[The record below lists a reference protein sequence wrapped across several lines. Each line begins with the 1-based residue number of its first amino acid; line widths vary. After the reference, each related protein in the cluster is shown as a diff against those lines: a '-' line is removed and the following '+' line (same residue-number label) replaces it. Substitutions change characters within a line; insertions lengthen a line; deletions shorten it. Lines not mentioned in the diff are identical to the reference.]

1 MDKEIPEGLVPY
13 MAVSADTG
21 GRTPVAWVDAGGN
34 LMPVE
39 VAPTYPVLP
48 DGARYIY
55 DRDEVLQMANR
66 LVYAPASAFSKIE
79 AVSESNTTVRAP
91 MRESVVRP
99 AALAVFGTRG

>member
-13 MAVSADTG
+13 MAVTADTG
-21 GRTPVAWVDAGGN
+21 GRTPIAWVDAGGN

-39 VAPTYPVLP
+39 MSPTYPMLP
-48 DGARYIY
+48 EGARYIY

-66 LVYAPASAFSKIE
+66 LVYVPASAFSQIE

-91 MRESVVRP
+91 MRESVAHQ
-99 AALAVFGTRG
+99 AALTVFGPRG

>member
-13 MAVSADTG
+13 MAITADTS

-48 DGARYIY
+48 EGARYIY

-66 LVYAPASAFSKIE
+66 LVYVPASAFSQIE

-91 MRESVVRP
+91 MRESVARP
-99 AALAVFGTRG
+99 AALAVFGPRG